1 MKTKNETVK
10 QIHESCTE
18 IYKAKLEALSMLSER
33 DDSPNNNQYI
43 LIQDNDNLKDLNN
56 YLPNLLTYLWEHPKI
71 IAILLSNSNIK
82 DIEDNLASFIVNN
95 FYENIL
101 SSNYIEDNLM
111 YVLALMLKEEINNLN
126 NINNPELFLDNNS
139 PSGYL
144 LYELRRKN
152 DIQYFFKTVILNVV
166 DNLEVISSKTFNLN
180 IQAIVDNL
188 RNNSDG
194 GSGSDS
200 KKTKLNKTKIKK
212 TNSVCASDLYKKPLD
227 TPNIINLNF
236 EELKLKQVTDAERT
250 KLDEFSEKYLA
261 TLSIAEIKKMIN
273 EQYSN
278 NKNMKDYCN
287 NQLIMCENVD
297 NKEVYYSNSKLME
310 NLYQVKSS
318 EELIYSYQSDFFKI
332 IDFIEQILT
341 NLKNN
346 LYLLPYS
353 VKCLCK
359 IISILIKKKFQSINE
374 IQKNSFIAAFLFKK
388 LIIPILS
395 NPANGVLIN
404 NFIISRTTLLNLK
417 IINKILFQFVSGK
430 FFKDTVD
437 SDYTPFN
444 WYFLEK
450 MPDILE
456 IFEKITTVTLPS
468 FIEKLLNDKLD
479 ENYQYDYFKENPDE
493 VMYHRSI
500 CFNLKD
506 ISALLNNIDKCKEK
520 IFCDDTQNMIFRKT
534 FEKLYS
540 NKNRKLLED
549 LKNNEDIE
557 SPPKEIK
564 HRKSIRKEKE
574 KIDLDNIKKRTNF
587 FLITSLIA
595 NNRYKELFDLQ
606 LDQKPNYTIKEL
618 KKTDNES
625 DIQKNNIIKV
635 KNFFSSLLYNYRN
648 LIITDFEQG
657 TTSNTVDIL
666 KILKTFVKSSNYVVD
681 DSIPSEWYVDS
692 ILNYLKKLPEEL
704 TKNDYEKL
712 FNELE
717 EELNIAIKKLDFEAI
732 SICLDKLK
740 FTKRGKN
747 YYEESIKSTKDL
759 EINREIQNIVEDE
772 FIPVEIHFKYDALNK
787 DQVEFD
793 IVKLKIKEKDYEKKL
808 KQQTKLKNIVYCNTI
823 KTFTEKFPNLA
834 IFQEK
839 QDVDI
844 FNMQKE
850 LSIPNKLESYFNL
863 IKEYLIINKKLPTSF
878 DVEETNNKIYDYVM
892 SKIYDKIFP
901 KTNDIDDKIFSK
913 TFMLSWT
920 EPKHLIPGKTN
931 YVFDS
936 FLPGVI
942 DYFKLVDKEKS
953 PRKKILYIKE
963 IFNSISKVVKF
974 NGGDEKTGVDD
985 QMPIL
990 NYAFIKAQPIRIY
1003 SNSRLMELYL
1013 GDLNSKEEGSQLI
1026 QLIALCNFIV
1036 DLTYKNLYNVTKE
1049 EFTRNCNN
1057 VALGKNIS

>member
-1 MKTKNETVK
+1 
-10 QIHESCTE
+10 
-18 IYKAKLEALSMLSER
+18 MLSER
-33 DDSPNNNQYI
+33 DDSSNNKQYI
-43 LIQDNDNLKDLNN
+43 LIKDNENLKDLNN

-111 YVLALMLKEEINNLN
+111 YVLALILKEEINKLKY
-126 NINNPELFLDNNS
+126 INEPELFLDGNS
-139 PSGYL
+139 PCGYL

-166 DNLEVISSKTFNLN
+166 DDLEVISSKTFNLN
-180 IQAIVDNL
+180 IQKIVDTIK
-188 RNNSDG
+188 NNNNVDN
-194 GSGSDS
+194 
-200 KKTKLNKTKIKK
+200 KENKLNKSKIAKTKSI
-212 TNSVCASDLYKKPLD
+212 NASDLYKKQLD
-227 TPNIINLNF
+227 TPNNNMSNLNF
-236 EELKLKQVTDAERT
+236 EEIKLKQIKEKEKAN
-250 KLDEFSEKYLA
+250 LDEFSEKYLI
-261 TLSIAEIKKMIN
+261 TLSLDEIKKMVN
-273 EQYSN
+273 EQYIN

-287 NQLIMCENVD
+287 NQLIICEKED
-297 NKEVYYSNSKLME
+297 NNEYYYSNSKLME
-310 NLYQVKSS
+310 KLYQVNSS
-318 EELIYSYQSDFFKI
+318 EEVLIIYQRDFLQI

-359 IISILIKKKFQSINE
+359 IISILIKKKFENINE
-374 IQKNSFIAAFLFKK
+374 IQKNSFIAAFLFKQ

-404 NFIISRTTLLNLK
+404 NFIISRTTLLNLR
-417 IINKILFQFVSGK
+417 IINKILSQFVSGK
-430 FFKDTVD
+430 FFQDNID

-444 WYFLEK
+444 LYFLEK
-450 MPDILE
+450 MPDIVE
-456 IFEKITTVTLPS
+456 IFDKITKVTLPS
-468 FIEKLLNDKLD
+468 FIEKLLNDTLD

-506 ISALLNNIDKCKEK
+506 ISAILDNLDKNKDK
-520 IFCDDTQNMIFRKT
+520 VFPNDPPGFIFRKT
-534 FEKLYS
+534 FDKLNS
-540 NKNRKLLED
+540 NKNRKLLDD
-549 LKNNEDIE
+549 LKKNENIGNVNLNN
-557 SPPKEIK
+557 SREIK
-564 HRKSIRKEKE
+564 HRKSLKREKE
-574 KIDLDNIKKRTNF
+574 KIDLDNKQKTNF

-595 NNRYKELFDLQ
+595 NDKYKELFDLQ
-606 LDQKPNYTIKEL
+606 LDQKPNYTIKE
-618 KKTDNES
+618 KNIDNES
-625 DIQKNNIIKV
+625 DTQKNDIIKV
-635 KNFFSSLLYNYRN
+635 KNFFSSLLYNYRK
-648 LIITDFEQG
+648 LIITDFDQG
-657 TTSNTVDIL
+657 TTSNTIDIL
-666 KILKTFVKSSNYVVD
+666 KILKTFVKSSNFVVD
-681 DSIPSEWYVDS
+681 DTIPSEWYIDS
-692 ILNYLKKLPEEL
+692 ILEYLKKLPEEL
-704 TKNDYEKL
+704 SKNDYEKL
-712 FNELE
+712 FDEME
-717 EELNIAIKKLDFEAI
+717 EELNLAIKRLDFEAI

-759 EINREIQNIVEDE
+759 EINKEIQNIVEDD
-772 FIPVEIHFKYDALNK
+772 FIPVEMHFKYDDLNK
-787 DQVEFD
+787 EQIEFD
-793 IVKLKIKEKDYEKKL
+793 IIKLKIKEKDYEKKL
-808 KQQTKLKNIVYCNTI
+808 KQQTKLKNVVFCNTI
-823 KTFTEKFPNLA
+823 KTFTEKFPNLT

-844 FNMQKE
+844 FDMQKE
-850 LSIPNKLESYFNL
+850 LKIPEKIELYFNL
-863 IKEYLIINKKLPTSF
+863 IREYLISNKKLPSSF
-878 DVEETNNKIYDYVM
+878 DIEEANNKIYDYVM

-901 KTNDIDDKIFSK
+901 KTDDIDDKIFNKS
-913 TFMLSWT
+913 FMLSWT

-942 DYFKLVDKEKS
+942 DYFKLIDKEKS

-974 NGGDEKTGVDD
+974 NGGDENTGVDD

-990 NYAFIKAQPIRIY
+990 NYAFIKAQPSRIY

-1013 GDLNSKEEGSQLI
+1013 GDLNSKEEGSQLM

-1036 DLTYKNLYNVTKE
+1036 NINYKNLYNVTKE

-1057 VALGKNIS
+1057 VAVGKNI

>member
-1 MKTKNETVK
+1 
-10 QIHESCTE
+10 
-18 IYKAKLEALSMLSER
+18 MLSER
-33 DDSPNNNQYI
+33 DDSSNNKQYI
-43 LIQDNDNLKDLNN
+43 LIKDNENLKDLNN

-111 YVLALMLKEEINNLN
+111 YVLALILKEEINKLKY
-126 NINNPELFLDNNS
+126 INEPELFLDGNS
-139 PSGYL
+139 PCGYL

-166 DNLEVISSKTFNLN
+166 DDLEVISSKTFNLN
-180 IQAIVDNL
+180 IQKIVNTIKNNNNVDNKE
-188 RNNSDG
+188 N
-194 GSGSDS
+194 
-200 KKTKLNKTKIKK
+200 KLNKSKIAKTKSI
-212 TNSVCASDLYKKPLD
+212 NASDLYKKQLD
-227 TPNIINLNF
+227 TPNNNMSNLNF
-236 EELKLKQVTDAERT
+236 EEIKLKQIKEKEKAN
-250 KLDEFSEKYLA
+250 LDEFSEKYLI
-261 TLSIAEIKKMIN
+261 TLSLDEIKKMVN
-273 EQYSN
+273 EQYIN

-287 NQLIMCENVD
+287 NQLIICEKED
-297 NKEVYYSNSKLME
+297 NNKYYYSNSKLME
-310 NLYQVKSS
+310 KLYQVNSS
-318 EELIYSYQSDFFKI
+318 EEVLIIYQRDFLQI

-359 IISILIKKKFQSINE
+359 IISILIKKKFENINE
-374 IQKNSFIAAFLFKK
+374 IQKNSFIAAFLFKQ

-404 NFIISRTTLLNLK
+404 NFIISRTTLLNLR
-417 IINKILFQFVSGK
+417 IINKILSQFVSGK
-430 FFKDTVD
+430 FFQDNID

-444 WYFLEK
+444 LYFLEK
-450 MPDILE
+450 MPDIVE
-456 IFEKITTVTLPS
+456 IFDKITKVTLPS
-468 FIEKLLNDKLD
+468 FIEKLLNDTLD

-506 ISALLNNIDKCKEK
+506 ISAILDNLDKNKDK
-520 IFCDDTQNMIFRKT
+520 VFPNDPPGFIFRKT
-534 FEKLYS
+534 FDKLNS
-540 NKNRKLLED
+540 NKNRKLLDD
-549 LKNNEDIE
+549 LKKNENIGNVNLNN
-557 SPPKEIK
+557 SREIK
-564 HRKSIRKEKE
+564 HRKSLKREKE
-574 KIDLDNIKKRTNF
+574 KIDLDNKQKTNF

-595 NNRYKELFDLQ
+595 NDKYKELFDLQ
-606 LDQKPNYTIKEL
+606 LDQKPNYTIKE
-618 KKTDNES
+618 KNIDNES
-625 DIQKNNIIKV
+625 DTHKNDIIKV
-635 KNFFSSLLYNYRN
+635 KNFFSSLLYNYRK
-648 LIITDFEQG
+648 LIITDFDQG
-657 TTSNTVDIL
+657 TTSNTIDIL
-666 KILKTFVKSSNYVVD
+666 KILKTFVKSSNFVVD
-681 DSIPSEWYVDS
+681 DTIPSEWYIDS
-692 ILNYLKKLPEEL
+692 ILEYLKKLPEEL
-704 TKNDYEKL
+704 SKNDYEKL
-712 FNELE
+712 FDEME
-717 EELNIAIKKLDFEAI
+717 EELNLAIKRLDFEAI

-759 EINREIQNIVEDE
+759 EINKEIQNIVEDD
-772 FIPVEIHFKYDALNK
+772 FIPVEMHFKYDDLNK
-787 DQVEFD
+787 EQIEFD
-793 IVKLKIKEKDYEKKL
+793 IIKLKIKEKDYEKKL
-808 KQQTKLKNIVYCNTI
+808 KQQTKLKNVVFCNTI
-823 KTFTEKFPNLA
+823 KTFTEKFPNLT

-844 FNMQKE
+844 FDMQKE
-850 LSIPNKLESYFNL
+850 LKIPEKIELYFNL
-863 IKEYLIINKKLPTSF
+863 IREYLISNKKLPSSF
-878 DVEETNNKIYDYVM
+878 DIEEANNKIYDYVM

-901 KTNDIDDKIFSK
+901 KTDDTDDKIFNKS
-913 TFMLSWT
+913 FMLSWT

-942 DYFKLVDKEKS
+942 DYFKLIDKEKS

-974 NGGDEKTGVDD
+974 NGGDENTGVDD

-990 NYAFIKAQPIRIY
+990 NYAFIKAQPSRIY

-1013 GDLNSKEEGSQLI
+1013 GDLNSKEEGSQLM

-1036 DLTYKNLYNVTKE
+1036 NINYKNLYNVTKE

-1057 VALGKNIS
+1057 VAVGKNI

>member
-1 MKTKNETVK
+1 
-10 QIHESCTE
+10 
-18 IYKAKLEALSMLSER
+18 MLSER
-33 DDSPNNNQYI
+33 DDSSNNKQYI
-43 LIQDNDNLKDLNN
+43 LIKDNENLKDLNN

-71 IAILLSNSNIK
+71 IATLLSNSNIK

-111 YVLALMLKEEINNLN
+111 YVLALILKEEINKLKY
-126 NINNPELFLDNNS
+126 INEPELFLDGNS
-139 PSGYL
+139 PCGYL

-166 DNLEVISSKTFNLN
+166 DDLEVISSKTFNLN
-180 IQAIVDNL
+180 IQKIVDTIK
-188 RNNSDG
+188 NNNNVDN
-194 GSGSDS
+194 
-200 KKTKLNKTKIKK
+200 KENKLNKSKIAKTKSI
-212 TNSVCASDLYKKPLD
+212 NASDLYKKQLD
-227 TPNIINLNF
+227 TPNNNMSNLNF
-236 EELKLKQVTDAERT
+236 EEIKLKQIKEKEKAN
-250 KLDEFSEKYLA
+250 LDEFSEKYLI
-261 TLSIAEIKKMIN
+261 TLSLDEIKKMVN
-273 EQYSN
+273 EQYIN

-287 NQLIMCENVD
+287 NQLIICEKED
-297 NKEVYYSNSKLME
+297 NNEYYYSNSKLME
-310 NLYQVKSS
+310 KLYQVNSS
-318 EELIYSYQSDFFKI
+318 EEVLIIYQRDFLQI

-359 IISILIKKKFQSINE
+359 IISILIKKKFENINE
-374 IQKNSFIAAFLFKK
+374 IQKNSFIAAFLFKQ

-404 NFIISRTTLLNLK
+404 NFIISRTTLLNLR
-417 IINKILFQFVSGK
+417 IINKILSQFVSGK
-430 FFKDTVD
+430 FFQDNID

-444 WYFLEK
+444 LYFLEK
-450 MPDILE
+450 MPDIVE
-456 IFEKITTVTLPS
+456 IFDKITKVTLPS
-468 FIEKLLNDKLD
+468 FIEKLLNDTLD

-506 ISALLNNIDKCKEK
+506 ISAILDNLDKNKDK
-520 IFCDDTQNMIFRKT
+520 VFPNDPPGFIFRKT
-534 FEKLYS
+534 FDKLNS
-540 NKNRKLLED
+540 NKNRKLLDD
-549 LKNNEDIE
+549 LKKNENIGNVNLNN
-557 SPPKEIK
+557 SREIK
-564 HRKSIRKEKE
+564 HRKSLKREKE
-574 KIDLDNIKKRTNF
+574 KIDLDNKQKTNF

-595 NNRYKELFDLQ
+595 NDKYKELFDLQ
-606 LDQKPNYTIKEL
+606 LDQKPNYTIKE
-618 KKTDNES
+618 KNIDNES
-625 DIQKNNIIKV
+625 DTQKNDIIKV
-635 KNFFSSLLYNYRN
+635 KNFFSSLLYNYRK
-648 LIITDFEQG
+648 LIITDFDQG
-657 TTSNTVDIL
+657 TTSNTIDIL
-666 KILKTFVKSSNYVVD
+666 KILKTFVKSSNFVVD
-681 DSIPSEWYVDS
+681 DTIPSEWYIDS
-692 ILNYLKKLPEEL
+692 ILEYLKKLPEEL
-704 TKNDYEKL
+704 SKNDYEKL
-712 FNELE
+712 FDEME
-717 EELNIAIKKLDFEAI
+717 EELNLAIKRLDFEAI

-759 EINREIQNIVEDE
+759 EINKEIQNIVEDD
-772 FIPVEIHFKYDALNK
+772 FIPVEMHFKYDDLNK
-787 DQVEFD
+787 EQIEFD
-793 IVKLKIKEKDYEKKL
+793 IIKLKIKEKDYEKKL
-808 KQQTKLKNIVYCNTI
+808 KQQTKLKNVVFCNTI
-823 KTFTEKFPNLA
+823 KTFTEKFPNLT

-844 FNMQKE
+844 FDMQKE
-850 LSIPNKLESYFNL
+850 LKIPEKIELYFNL
-863 IKEYLIINKKLPTSF
+863 IREYLISNKKLPSSF
-878 DVEETNNKIYDYVM
+878 DIEEANNKIYDYVM

-901 KTNDIDDKIFSK
+901 KTDDIDDKIFNKS
-913 TFMLSWT
+913 FMLSWT

-942 DYFKLVDKEKS
+942 DYFKLIDKEKS

-974 NGGDEKTGVDD
+974 NGGDENTGVDD

-990 NYAFIKAQPIRIY
+990 NYAFIKAQPSRIY

-1013 GDLNSKEEGSQLI
+1013 GDLNSKEEGSQLM

-1036 DLTYKNLYNVTKE
+1036 NINYKNLYNVTKE

-1057 VALGKNIS
+1057 VAVGKNI

>member
-1 MKTKNETVK
+1 
-10 QIHESCTE
+10 
-18 IYKAKLEALSMLSER
+18 
-33 DDSPNNNQYI
+33 
-43 LIQDNDNLKDLNN
+43 
-56 YLPNLLTYLWEHPKI
+56 LWEHPKI
-71 IAILLSNSNIK
+71 VAILLSNSNIK
-82 DIEDNLASFIVNN
+82 DIKDNLASLIVNN

-111 YVLALMLKEEINNLN
+111 YVLALMIKEEINNLEN
-126 NINNPELFLDNNS
+126 LNDPELFLNEDS
-139 PSGYL
+139 RCGYL

-152 DIQYFFKTVILNVV
+152 DIQYFFKTVILNAI
-166 DNLEVISSKTFNLN
+166 DDLEVLSSKKFNLN
-180 IQAIVDNL
+180 IQEIVDNFK
-188 RNNSDG
+188 NNNENNTKDNINKFPTKK
-194 GSGSDS
+194 S
-200 KKTKLNKTKIKK
+200 KSIN
-212 TNSVCASDLYKKPLD
+212 ADDLYKKQLD
-227 TPNIINLNF
+227 IPNELTLNY
-236 EELKLKQVTDAERT
+236 EQLKLKQTAESERA
-250 KLDEFSEKYLA
+250 KFDEFSEKYLA
-261 TLSIAEIKKMIN
+261 TLIIDDIEKMSQ
-273 EQYSN
+273 EQD

-287 NQLIMCENVD
+287 NQLIMCENAD

-318 EELIYSYQSDFFKI
+318 EDLIYSYQSDFFKI
-332 IDFIEQILT
+332 IDFIEQILA

-374 IQKNSFIAAFLFKK
+374 IQKNSFIAAFLFKQ

-506 ISALLNNIDKCKEK
+506 ISAILNNIDKCKEK

-712 FNELE
+712 FDELE

-850 LSIPNKLESYFNL
+850 LSIPNKIESYFNL
-863 IKEYLIINKKLPTSF
+863 IKEYLITNKKLPTSF

-1013 GDLNSKEEGSQLI
+1013 GDLNSKEEGSQLM

>member
-1 MKTKNETVK
+1 
-10 QIHESCTE
+10 
-18 IYKAKLEALSMLSER
+18 MLSER
-33 DDSPNNNQYI
+33 DDSSNNKQYI
-43 LIQDNDNLKDLNN
+43 LIKDNENLKDLNN

-111 YVLALMLKEEINNLN
+111 YVLALILKEEINKLKY
-126 NINNPELFLDNNS
+126 INEPELFLDGNS
-139 PSGYL
+139 PCGYL

-166 DNLEVISSKTFNLN
+166 DDLEVISSKTFNLN
-180 IQAIVDNL
+180 IQKIVDTIK
-188 RNNSDG
+188 NNNNVDN
-194 GSGSDS
+194 
-200 KKTKLNKTKIKK
+200 KENKLNKSKIAKTKSI
-212 TNSVCASDLYKKPLD
+212 NASDLYKKQLD
-227 TPNIINLNF
+227 TPNNNMSNLNF
-236 EELKLKQVTDAERT
+236 EEIKLKQIKEKEKAN
-250 KLDEFSEKYLA
+250 LDEFSEKYLI
-261 TLSIAEIKKMIN
+261 TLSLDEIKKMVN
-273 EQYSN
+273 EQYIN

-287 NQLIMCENVD
+287 NQLIICEKED
-297 NKEVYYSNSKLME
+297 NNKYYYSNSKLME
-310 NLYQVKSS
+310 KLYQVNSS
-318 EELIYSYQSDFFKI
+318 EEVLIIYQRDFLQI

-359 IISILIKKKFQSINE
+359 IISILIKKKFENINE
-374 IQKNSFIAAFLFKK
+374 IQKNSFIAAFLFKQ

-404 NFIISRTTLLNLK
+404 NFIISRTTLLNLR
-417 IINKILFQFVSGK
+417 IINKILSQFVSGK
-430 FFKDTVD
+430 FFQDNID

-444 WYFLEK
+444 LYFLEK
-450 MPDILE
+450 MPDIVE
-456 IFEKITTVTLPS
+456 IFDKITKVTLPS
-468 FIEKLLNDKLD
+468 FIEKLLNDTLD

-506 ISALLNNIDKCKEK
+506 ISAILDNLDKNKDK
-520 IFCDDTQNMIFRKT
+520 VFPNDPPGFIFRKT
-534 FEKLYS
+534 FDKLNS
-540 NKNRKLLED
+540 NKNRKLLDD
-549 LKNNEDIE
+549 LKKNENIGNVNLNN
-557 SPPKEIK
+557 SREIK
-564 HRKSIRKEKE
+564 HRKSLKREKE
-574 KIDLDNIKKRTNF
+574 KFDSDNKQKTNF

-595 NNRYKELFDLQ
+595 NDKYKELFDLQ
-606 LDQKPNYTIKEL
+606 LDQKPNYTIKE
-618 KKTDNES
+618 KNIDNES
-625 DIQKNNIIKV
+625 DTQKNDIIKV
-635 KNFFSSLLYNYRN
+635 KNFFSSLLYNYRK
-648 LIITDFEQG
+648 LIITDFDQG
-657 TTSNTVDIL
+657 TTSNTIDIL
-666 KILKTFVKSSNYVVD
+666 KILKTFVKSSNFVVD
-681 DSIPSEWYVDS
+681 DTIPSEWYIDS
-692 ILNYLKKLPEEL
+692 ILEYLKKLPEEL
-704 TKNDYEKL
+704 SKNDYGKL
-712 FNELE
+712 FDEME
-717 EELNIAIKKLDFEAI
+717 EELNLAIKRLDFEAI

-759 EINREIQNIVEDE
+759 EINKEIQNIVEDD
-772 FIPVEIHFKYDALNK
+772 FIPVEMHFKYDDLNK
-787 DQVEFD
+787 EQIEFD
-793 IVKLKIKEKDYEKKL
+793 IIKLKIKEKDYEKKL
-808 KQQTKLKNIVYCNTI
+808 KQQTKLKNVVFCNTI
-823 KTFTEKFPNLA
+823 KTFTEKFPNLT

-844 FNMQKE
+844 FDMQKE
-850 LSIPNKLESYFNL
+850 LKIPEKIELYFNL
-863 IKEYLIINKKLPTSF
+863 IREYLISNKKLPSSF
-878 DVEETNNKIYDYVM
+878 DIEEANNKIYDYVM

-901 KTNDIDDKIFSK
+901 KTDDIDDKIFNKS
-913 TFMLSWT
+913 FMLSWT

-942 DYFKLVDKEKS
+942 DYFKLIDKEKS

-974 NGGDEKTGVDD
+974 NGGDENTGVDD

-990 NYAFIKAQPIRIY
+990 NYAFIKAQPSRIY

-1013 GDLNSKEEGSQLI
+1013 GDLNSKEEGSQLM

-1036 DLTYKNLYNVTKE
+1036 NINYKNLYNVTKE

-1057 VALGKNIS
+1057 VAVGKNI

>member
-1 MKTKNETVK
+1 
-10 QIHESCTE
+10 
-18 IYKAKLEALSMLSER
+18 MLSER
-33 DDSPNNNQYI
+33 DDSSNNKQYI
-43 LIQDNDNLKDLNN
+43 LIKDNENLKDLNN

-71 IAILLSNSNIK
+71 IATLLSNSNIK

-111 YVLALMLKEEINNLN
+111 YVLALILKEEINKLKY
-126 NINNPELFLDNNS
+126 INEPELFLDGNS
-139 PSGYL
+139 PCGYL

-166 DNLEVISSKTFNLN
+166 DDLEVISSKTFNLN
-180 IQAIVDNL
+180 IQKIVDTIK
-188 RNNSDG
+188 NNNNVDN
-194 GSGSDS
+194 
-200 KKTKLNKTKIKK
+200 KENKLNKSKIAKAK
-212 TNSVCASDLYKKPLD
+212 SINASDLYKKQLD
-227 TPNIINLNF
+227 TPNNNMSNLNF
-236 EELKLKQVTDAERT
+236 EEIKLKQIKEKEKAN
-250 KLDEFSEKYLA
+250 LDEFSEKYLI
-261 TLSIAEIKKMIN
+261 TLSLDEIKKMVN
-273 EQYSN
+273 EQYIN

-287 NQLIMCENVD
+287 NQLIICEKED
-297 NKEVYYSNSKLME
+297 NNKYYYSNSKLME
-310 NLYQVKSS
+310 KLYQVNSS
-318 EELIYSYQSDFFKI
+318 EEVLIIYQRDFLQI

-359 IISILIKKKFQSINE
+359 IISILIKKKFENINE
-374 IQKNSFIAAFLFKK
+374 IQKNSFIAAFLFKQ

-404 NFIISRTTLLNLK
+404 NFIISRTTLLNLR
-417 IINKILFQFVSGK
+417 IINKILSQFVSGK
-430 FFKDTVD
+430 FFQDNID

-444 WYFLEK
+444 LYFLEK
-450 MPDILE
+450 MPDIVE
-456 IFEKITTVTLPS
+456 IFDKITKVTLPS
-468 FIEKLLNDKLD
+468 FIEKLLNDTLD

-506 ISALLNNIDKCKEK
+506 ISAILDNLDKNKDK
-520 IFCDDTQNMIFRKT
+520 VFPNDPPGFIFRKT
-534 FEKLYS
+534 FDKLNS
-540 NKNRKLLED
+540 NKNRKLLDD
-549 LKNNEDIE
+549 LKKNENIGNVNLNN
-557 SPPKEIK
+557 SREIK
-564 HRKSIRKEKE
+564 HRKSLKREKE
-574 KIDLDNIKKRTNF
+574 KFDLDNKQKTNF

-595 NNRYKELFDLQ
+595 NDKYKELFDLQ
-606 LDQKPNYTIKEL
+606 LDQKPNYTIKE
-618 KKTDNES
+618 KNIDNES
-625 DIQKNNIIKV
+625 DTQKNDIIKV
-635 KNFFSSLLYNYRN
+635 KNFFSSLLYNYRK
-648 LIITDFEQG
+648 LIITDFDQG
-657 TTSNTVDIL
+657 TTSNTIDIL
-666 KILKTFVKSSNYVVD
+666 KILKTFVKSSNFVVD
-681 DSIPSEWYVDS
+681 DTIPSEWYIDS
-692 ILNYLKKLPEEL
+692 ILEYLKKLPEEL
-704 TKNDYEKL
+704 SKNDYEKL
-712 FNELE
+712 FDEME
-717 EELNIAIKKLDFEAI
+717 EELNLAIKRLDFEAI

-759 EINREIQNIVEDE
+759 EINKEIQNIVEDD
-772 FIPVEIHFKYDALNK
+772 FIPVEMHFKYDDLNK
-787 DQVEFD
+787 EQIEFD
-793 IVKLKIKEKDYEKKL
+793 IIKLKIKEKDYEKKL
-808 KQQTKLKNIVYCNTI
+808 KQQTKLKNVVFCNTI
-823 KTFTEKFPNLA
+823 KTFTEKFPNLT

-839 QDVDI
+839 QDIDI
-844 FNMQKE
+844 FDMQKE
-850 LSIPNKLESYFNL
+850 LKIPEKIELYFNL
-863 IKEYLIINKKLPTSF
+863 IREYLISNKKLPSSF
-878 DVEETNNKIYDYVM
+878 DIEEANNKIYDYVM

-901 KTNDIDDKIFSK
+901 KTDDIDDKIFNKS
-913 TFMLSWT
+913 FMLSWT

-942 DYFKLVDKEKS
+942 DYFKLIDKEKS

-974 NGGDEKTGVDD
+974 NGGDENTGVDD

-990 NYAFIKAQPIRIY
+990 NYAFIKAQPSRIY

-1013 GDLNSKEEGSQLI
+1013 GDLNSKEEGSQLM

-1036 DLTYKNLYNVTKE
+1036 NINYKNLYNVTKE

-1057 VALGKNIS
+1057 VAVGKNI

>member
-1 MKTKNETVK
+1 
-10 QIHESCTE
+10 
-18 IYKAKLEALSMLSER
+18 MLSER
-33 DDSPNNNQYI
+33 DDSSNNKQYI
-43 LIQDNDNLKDLNN
+43 LIKDNENLKDLNN

-71 IAILLSNSNIK
+71 IATLLSNSNIK

-111 YVLALMLKEEINNLN
+111 YVLALILKEEINKLKY
-126 NINNPELFLDNNS
+126 INEPELFLDGNS
-139 PSGYL
+139 PCGYL

-166 DNLEVISSKTFNLN
+166 DDLEVISSKTFNLN
-180 IQAIVDNL
+180 IQKIVDTIK
-188 RNNSDG
+188 NNNNVDN
-194 GSGSDS
+194 
-200 KKTKLNKTKIKK
+200 KENKLNKSKITKTKSI
-212 TNSVCASDLYKKPLD
+212 NASDLYKKQLD
-227 TPNIINLNF
+227 TPNNNMLNLNF
-236 EELKLKQVTDAERT
+236 EEIKLKQIKEKEKAN
-250 KLDEFSEKYLA
+250 LDEFSEKYLI
-261 TLSIAEIKKMIN
+261 TLSLDEIKKMVN
-273 EQYSN
+273 EQYIN

-287 NQLIMCENVD
+287 NQLIICEKED
-297 NKEVYYSNSKLME
+297 NNEYYYSNSKLME
-310 NLYQVKSS
+310 KLYQVNSS
-318 EELIYSYQSDFFKI
+318 EEVLIIYQRDFLQI

-359 IISILIKKKFQSINE
+359 IISILIKKKFENINE
-374 IQKNSFIAAFLFKK
+374 IQKNSFIAAFLFKQ

-404 NFIISRTTLLNLK
+404 NFIISRTTLLNLR
-417 IINKILFQFVSGK
+417 IINKILSQFVSGK
-430 FFKDTVD
+430 FFQDNID

-444 WYFLEK
+444 LYFLEK
-450 MPDILE
+450 MPDIVE
-456 IFEKITTVTLPS
+456 IFDKITKVTLPS
-468 FIEKLLNDKLD
+468 FIEKLLNDTLD

-506 ISALLNNIDKCKEK
+506 ISAILDNLDKNKDK
-520 IFCDDTQNMIFRKT
+520 VFPNDTPGFIFRKT
-534 FEKLYS
+534 FDKLNS
-540 NKNRKLLED
+540 NKNRKLLDD
-549 LKNNEDIE
+549 LKKNENIGNVNLNN
-557 SPPKEIK
+557 SREIK
-564 HRKSIRKEKE
+564 HRKSLKREKE
-574 KIDLDNIKKRTNF
+574 KIDLDNKQKTNF

-595 NNRYKELFDLQ
+595 NDKYKELFDLQ
-606 LDQKPNYTIKEL
+606 LDQKPNYTIKE
-618 KKTDNES
+618 KNIDNES
-625 DIQKNNIIKV
+625 DTQKNDIIKV
-635 KNFFSSLLYNYRN
+635 KNFFSSLLYNYRK
-648 LIITDFEQG
+648 LIITDFDQG
-657 TTSNTVDIL
+657 TTSNTIDIL
-666 KILKTFVKSSNYVVD
+666 KILKTFVKSSNFVVD
-681 DSIPSEWYVDS
+681 DTIPSEWYIDS
-692 ILNYLKKLPEEL
+692 ILEYLKKLPEEL
-704 TKNDYEKL
+704 SKNDYEKL
-712 FNELE
+712 FDEME
-717 EELNIAIKKLDFEAI
+717 EELNLAIKRLDFEAI

-759 EINREIQNIVEDE
+759 EINKEIQNIVEDD
-772 FIPVEIHFKYDALNK
+772 FIPVEMHFKYDDLNK
-787 DQVEFD
+787 EQIEFD
-793 IVKLKIKEKDYEKKL
+793 IIKLKIKEKDYEKKL
-808 KQQTKLKNIVYCNTI
+808 KQQTKLKNVVFCNTI
-823 KTFTEKFPNLA
+823 KTFTEKFPNLT

-844 FNMQKE
+844 FDMQKE
-850 LSIPNKLESYFNL
+850 LKIPEKIELYFNL
-863 IKEYLIINKKLPTSF
+863 IREYLISNKKLPSSF
-878 DVEETNNKIYDYVM
+878 DIEEANNKIYDYVM

-901 KTNDIDDKIFSK
+901 KTDDTDDKIFNKS
-913 TFMLSWT
+913 FMLSWT

-942 DYFKLVDKEKS
+942 DYFKLIDKEKS

-974 NGGDEKTGVDD
+974 NGGDENTGVDD

-990 NYAFIKAQPIRIY
+990 NYAFIKAQPSRIY

-1013 GDLNSKEEGSQLI
+1013 GDLNSKEEGSQLM

-1036 DLTYKNLYNVTKE
+1036 NINYKNLYNVTKE

-1057 VALGKNIS
+1057 VAVGKNI

>member
-1 MKTKNETVK
+1 
-10 QIHESCTE
+10 
-18 IYKAKLEALSMLSER
+18 MLSER
-33 DDSPNNNQYI
+33 DDSSNNKQYI
-43 LIQDNDNLKDLNN
+43 LIKDNENLKDLNN

-71 IAILLSNSNIK
+71 IATLLSNSNIK

-111 YVLALMLKEEINNLN
+111 YVLALILKEEINKLKY
-126 NINNPELFLDNNS
+126 INEPELFLDGNS
-139 PSGYL
+139 PCGYL

-166 DNLEVISSKTFNLN
+166 DDLEVISSKTFNLN
-180 IQAIVDNL
+180 IQKIVDTIK
-188 RNNSDG
+188 NNNNVDN
-194 GSGSDS
+194 
-200 KKTKLNKTKIKK
+200 KENKLNKSKIAKAK
-212 TNSVCASDLYKKPLD
+212 SINASDLYKKQLD
-227 TPNIINLNF
+227 TPNNNMSNLNF
-236 EELKLKQVTDAERT
+236 EEIKLKQIKEKEKAN
-250 KLDEFSEKYLA
+250 LDEFSEKYLI
-261 TLSIAEIKKMIN
+261 TLSLDEIKKMVN
-273 EQYSN
+273 EQYIN

-287 NQLIMCENVD
+287 NQLIICEKED
-297 NKEVYYSNSKLME
+297 NNKYYYSNSKLME
-310 NLYQVKSS
+310 KLYQVNSS
-318 EELIYSYQSDFFKI
+318 EEVLIIYQRDFLQI

-359 IISILIKKKFQSINE
+359 IISILIKKKFENINE
-374 IQKNSFIAAFLFKK
+374 IQKNSFIAAFLFKQ

-404 NFIISRTTLLNLK
+404 NFIISRTTLLNLR
-417 IINKILFQFVSGK
+417 IINKILSQFVSGK
-430 FFKDTVD
+430 FFQDNID

-444 WYFLEK
+444 LYFLEK
-450 MPDILE
+450 MPDIVE
-456 IFEKITTVTLPS
+456 IFDKITKVTLPS
-468 FIEKLLNDKLD
+468 FIEKLLNDTLD

-506 ISALLNNIDKCKEK
+506 ISAILDNLDKNKDK
-520 IFCDDTQNMIFRKT
+520 VFPNDPPGFIFRKT
-534 FEKLYS
+534 FDKLNS
-540 NKNRKLLED
+540 NKNRKLLDD
-549 LKNNEDIE
+549 LKKNENIGNVNLNN
-557 SPPKEIK
+557 SREIK
-564 HRKSIRKEKE
+564 HRKSLKREKE
-574 KIDLDNIKKRTNF
+574 KFDLDNKQKTNF

-595 NNRYKELFDLQ
+595 NDKYKELFDLQ
-606 LDQKPNYTIKEL
+606 LDQKPNYTIKE
-618 KKTDNES
+618 KNIDNES
-625 DIQKNNIIKV
+625 DTQKNDIIKV
-635 KNFFSSLLYNYRN
+635 KNFFSSLLYNYRK
-648 LIITDFEQG
+648 LIITDFDQG
-657 TTSNTVDIL
+657 TTSNTIDIL
-666 KILKTFVKSSNYVVD
+666 KILKTFVKSSNFVVD
-681 DSIPSEWYVDS
+681 DTIPSEWYIDS
-692 ILNYLKKLPEEL
+692 ILEYLKKLPEEL
-704 TKNDYEKL
+704 SKNDYEKL
-712 FNELE
+712 FDEME
-717 EELNIAIKKLDFEAI
+717 EELNLAIKRLDFEAI

-759 EINREIQNIVEDE
+759 EINKEIQNIVEDD
-772 FIPVEIHFKYDALNK
+772 FIPVEMHFKYDDLNK
-787 DQVEFD
+787 EQIEFD
-793 IVKLKIKEKDYEKKL
+793 IIKLKIKEKDYEKKL
-808 KQQTKLKNIVYCNTI
+808 KQQTKLKNVVFCNTI
-823 KTFTEKFPNLA
+823 KTFTEKFPNLT

-844 FNMQKE
+844 FDMQKE
-850 LSIPNKLESYFNL
+850 LKIPEKIELYFNL
-863 IKEYLIINKKLPTSF
+863 IREYLISNKKLPSSF
-878 DVEETNNKIYDYVM
+878 DIEEANNKIYDYVM

-901 KTNDIDDKIFSK
+901 KTDDIDDKIFNKS
-913 TFMLSWT
+913 FMLSWT

-942 DYFKLVDKEKS
+942 DYFKLIDKEKS

-974 NGGDEKTGVDD
+974 NGGDENTGVDD

-990 NYAFIKAQPIRIY
+990 NYAFIKAQPSRIY

-1013 GDLNSKEEGSQLI
+1013 GDLNSKEEGSQLM

-1036 DLTYKNLYNVTKE
+1036 NINYKNLYNVTKE

-1057 VALGKNIS
+1057 VAVGKNI

>member
-1 MKTKNETVK
+1 
-10 QIHESCTE
+10 
-18 IYKAKLEALSMLSER
+18 MLSER
-33 DDSPNNNQYI
+33 DDSSNNKQYI
-43 LIQDNDNLKDLNN
+43 LIKDNENLKDLNN

-71 IAILLSNSNIK
+71 IATLLSNSNIK

-111 YVLALMLKEEINNLN
+111 YVLALILKEEINKLKY
-126 NINNPELFLDNNS
+126 INEPELFLDGNS
-139 PSGYL
+139 PCGYL

-166 DNLEVISSKTFNLN
+166 DDLEVISSKTFNLN
-180 IQAIVDNL
+180 IQKIVNTIKNNNNVDNKE
-188 RNNSDG
+188 N
-194 GSGSDS
+194 
-200 KKTKLNKTKIKK
+200 KLNKSKITKTKSI
-212 TNSVCASDLYKKPLD
+212 NASDLYKKQLD
-227 TPNIINLNF
+227 TPNNNMSNLNF
-236 EELKLKQVTDAERT
+236 EEIKLKQIKEKEKAN
-250 KLDEFSEKYLA
+250 LDEFSEKYLI
-261 TLSIAEIKKMIN
+261 TLSLDEIKKMVN
-273 EQYSN
+273 EQYIN
-278 NKNMKDYCN
+278 DKNMKDYCN
-287 NQLIMCENVD
+287 NQLIICEKED
-297 NKEVYYSNSKLME
+297 NNENYYSNSKLME
-310 NLYQVKSS
+310 KLYQVNSS
-318 EELIYSYQSDFFKI
+318 EEVLIIYQRDFLQI

-359 IISILIKKKFQSINE
+359 IISILIKKKFENINE
-374 IQKNSFIAAFLFKK
+374 IQKNSFIAAFLFKQ

-404 NFIISRTTLLNLK
+404 NFIISRTTLLNLR
-417 IINKILFQFVSGK
+417 IINKILSQFVSGK
-430 FFKDTVD
+430 FFQDNID

-444 WYFLEK
+444 LYFLEK
-450 MPDILE
+450 MPDIVE
-456 IFEKITTVTLPS
+456 IFDKITKVTLPS
-468 FIEKLLNDKLD
+468 FIEKLLNDTLD

-506 ISALLNNIDKCKEK
+506 ISAILDNLDKNKDK
-520 IFCDDTQNMIFRKT
+520 VFPNDPPGFIFRKT
-534 FEKLYS
+534 FDKLNS
-540 NKNRKLLED
+540 NKNRKLLDD
-549 LKNNEDIE
+549 LKKNENIGNVNLNN
-557 SPPKEIK
+557 SREIK
-564 HRKSIRKEKE
+564 HRKSLKREKE
-574 KIDLDNIKKRTNF
+574 KIDLDNKQKTNF

-595 NNRYKELFDLQ
+595 NDKYKELFDLQ
-606 LDQKPNYTIKEL
+606 LDQKPNYTIKE
-618 KKTDNES
+618 KNIDNES
-625 DIQKNNIIKV
+625 DTQKNDIIKV
-635 KNFFSSLLYNYRN
+635 KNFFSSLLYNYRK
-648 LIITDFEQG
+648 LIITDFDQG
-657 TTSNTVDIL
+657 TTSNTIDIL
-666 KILKTFVKSSNYVVD
+666 KILKTFVKSSNFVVD
-681 DSIPSEWYVDS
+681 DTIPSEWYIDS
-692 ILNYLKKLPEEL
+692 ILEYLKKLPEEL
-704 TKNDYEKL
+704 SKNDYGKL
-712 FNELE
+712 FDEME
-717 EELNIAIKKLDFEAI
+717 EELNLAIKRLDFEAI

-759 EINREIQNIVEDE
+759 EINKEIQNIVEDD
-772 FIPVEIHFKYDALNK
+772 FIPVEMHFKYDDLNK
-787 DQVEFD
+787 EQIEFD
-793 IVKLKIKEKDYEKKL
+793 IIKLKIKEKDYEKKL
-808 KQQTKLKNIVYCNTI
+808 KQQTKLKNVVFCNTI
-823 KTFTEKFPNLA
+823 KTFTEKFPNLT

-844 FNMQKE
+844 FDMQKE
-850 LSIPNKLESYFNL
+850 LKIPEKIELYFNL
-863 IKEYLIINKKLPTSF
+863 IREYLISNKKLPSSF
-878 DVEETNNKIYDYVM
+878 DIEEANNKIYDYVM

-901 KTNDIDDKIFSK
+901 KTDDIDDKIFNKS
-913 TFMLSWT
+913 FMLSWT

-942 DYFKLVDKEKS
+942 DYFKLIDKEKS

-974 NGGDEKTGVDD
+974 NGGDENTGVDD

-990 NYAFIKAQPIRIY
+990 NYAFIKAQPSRIY

-1013 GDLNSKEEGSQLI
+1013 GDLNSKEEGSQLM

-1036 DLTYKNLYNVTKE
+1036 NINYKNLYNVTKE

-1057 VALGKNIS
+1057 VAVGKNI

>member
-1 MKTKNETVK
+1 MKTKNETIK
-10 QIHESCTE
+10 QIDNNCTK

-33 DDSPNNNQYI
+33 EDSSNNNQYI
-43 LIQDNDNLKDLNN
+43 LIQDNENLKDLNN

-71 IAILLSNSNIK
+71 MAILLSNSNIK
-82 DIEDNLASFIVNN
+82 DIEGNLASFVVNN

-111 YVLALMLKEEINNLN
+111 YVLTLMLKEEINNLN
-126 NINNPELFLDNNS
+126 NMYKPEIFLDNNS

-152 DIQYFFKTVILNVV
+152 DIQYFFKTVILKVV
-166 DNLEVISSKTFNLN
+166 ADLEEISSKLFNLD
-180 IQAIVDNL
+180 IQKIEDNYK
-188 RNNSDG
+188 NYSDSN
-194 GSGSDS
+194 SGS
-200 KKTKLNKTKIKK
+200 KKSNPNKAKIKK
-212 TNSVCASDLYKKPLD
+212 NKSLCISDLYKKQLD
-227 TPNIINLNF
+227 ISNIVNLNY
-236 EELKLKQVTDAERT
+236 EELKLKQIAEIEKA

-261 TLSIAEIKKMIN
+261 SLPIKEIKKLKDETYI
-273 EQYSN
+273 N
-278 NKNMKDYCN
+278 NKIMKDYCN
-287 NQLIMCENVD
+287 NQLIICENSD
-297 NKEVYYSNSKLME
+297 NEDYYSNSKIMDKFSD
-310 NLYQVKSS
+310 VKSS
-318 EELIYSYQSDFFKI
+318 EEMLHLYQSDFFKI
-332 IDFIEQILT
+332 IDFIQQLLT
-341 NLKNN
+341 NFKNN
-346 LYLLPYS
+346 LYILPYS

-359 IISILIKKKFQSINE
+359 IISILIKKKFPNINK
-374 IQKNSFIAAFLFKK
+374 IQKNSFIAAFLFKQ

-404 NFIISRTTLLNLK
+404 NFIISRTTLSNLK
-417 IINKILFQFVSGK
+417 IINKILFQLVSGK
-430 FFKDTVD
+430 FFMDNVD

-450 MPDILE
+450 MPDIVE
-456 IFEKITTVTLPS
+456 IFEKITTVTLPN

-493 VMYHRSI
+493 VMHHRSI

-506 ISALLNNIDKCKEK
+506 ISSLLNNIDKCKDQ
-520 IFCDDTQNMIFRKT
+520 IFFNDEQNNIFKKT

-540 NKNRKLLED
+540 NKNKKLLED
-549 LKNNEDIE
+549 LKNNEDIDT
-557 SPPKEIK
+557 SPKEIK
-564 HRKSIRKEKE
+564 HRRSIRKEKE
-574 KIDLDNIKKRTNF
+574 KIDLDNIKKKTFF
-587 FLITSLIA
+587 FLITSLVA
-595 NNRYKELFDLQ
+595 NDKYKELFDLK
-606 LDQKPNYTIKEL
+606 LEQKPNYTIKEL

-625 DIQKNNIIKV
+625 DIQQNNIIKV
-635 KNFFSSLLYNYRN
+635 KNFFSSLLYNYRS

-666 KILKTFVKSSNYVVD
+666 KVLKTFVKSSNYVVD
-681 DSIPSEWYVDS
+681 DTIPSEWYIDS
-692 ILNYLKKLPEEL
+692 ILDYLKKLPDEL
-704 TKNDYEKL
+704 ARNDYAKL
-712 FNELE
+712 FGEME

-759 EINREIQNIVEDE
+759 EINKEIQKIVEDE

-787 DQVEFD
+787 EQREFD
-793 IVKLKIKEKDYEKKL
+793 IIKLKIKEKDYEKKI
-808 KQQTKLKNIVYCNTI
+808 KQQTKLKNTIFCNTI
-823 KTFTEKFPNLA
+823 KAFTEKFPNLA

-844 FNMQKE
+844 FDMQKQ
-850 LSIPNKLESYFNL
+850 LKIPHKIESYFNL
-863 IKEYLIINKKLPTSF
+863 IKEYLTANKKLPTSF
-878 DVEETNNKIYDYVM
+878 DIEETNNKIYDYVM
-892 SKIYDKIFP
+892 NKIYDKIFP
-901 KTNDIDDKIFSK
+901 KTNDLDDKIFSK
-913 TFMLSWT
+913 TIMLSWT
-920 EPKHLIPGKTN
+920 EPKHLILGKTN

-942 DYFKLVDKEKS
+942 DYFKQVDSEKS

-1026 QLIALCNFIV
+1026 QLIALCNFI
-1036 DLTYKNLYNVTKE
+1036 LNLNYKNLIGVTKE

-1057 VALGKNIS
+1057 AALGKNIS

>member
-1 MKTKNETVK
+1 
-10 QIHESCTE
+10 
-18 IYKAKLEALSMLSER
+18 MLSER
-33 DDSPNNNQYI
+33 DDSSNNKQYI
-43 LIQDNDNLKDLNN
+43 LIKDNENLKDLNN

-111 YVLALMLKEEINNLN
+111 YVLALILKEEINKLKY
-126 NINNPELFLDNNS
+126 INEPELFLDGNS
-139 PSGYL
+139 PCGYL

-166 DNLEVISSKTFNLN
+166 DDLEVISSKTFNLN
-180 IQAIVDNL
+180 IQKIVNTIKNNNNVDNKE
-188 RNNSDG
+188 N
-194 GSGSDS
+194 
-200 KKTKLNKTKIKK
+200 KLNKSKIAKTKSI
-212 TNSVCASDLYKKPLD
+212 NASDLYKKQLD
-227 TPNIINLNF
+227 TPNNNMSNLNF
-236 EELKLKQVTDAERT
+236 EEIKLKQIKEKEKAN
-250 KLDEFSEKYLA
+250 LDEFSEKYLI
-261 TLSIAEIKKMIN
+261 TLSLDEIKKMVN
-273 EQYSN
+273 EQYIN
-278 NKNMKDYCN
+278 DKNMKDYCN
-287 NQLIMCENVD
+287 NQLIICEKED
-297 NKEVYYSNSKLME
+297 NNENYYSNSKLME
-310 NLYQVKSS
+310 KLYQVNSS
-318 EELIYSYQSDFFKI
+318 EEVLIIYQRDFLQI

-359 IISILIKKKFQSINE
+359 IISILIKKKFENINE
-374 IQKNSFIAAFLFKK
+374 IQKNSFIAAFLFKQ

-404 NFIISRTTLLNLK
+404 NFIISRTTLLNLR
-417 IINKILFQFVSGK
+417 IINKILSQFVSGK
-430 FFKDTVD
+430 FFQDNID

-444 WYFLEK
+444 LYFLEK
-450 MPDILE
+450 MPDIVE
-456 IFEKITTVTLPS
+456 IFDKITKVTLPS
-468 FIEKLLNDKLD
+468 FIEKLLNDTLD

-506 ISALLNNIDKCKEK
+506 ISAILDNLDKNKDK
-520 IFCDDTQNMIFRKT
+520 VFPNDPPGFIFRKT
-534 FEKLYS
+534 FDKLNS
-540 NKNRKLLED
+540 NKNRKLLDD
-549 LKNNEDIE
+549 LKKNENIGNVNLNN
-557 SPPKEIK
+557 SREIK
-564 HRKSIRKEKE
+564 HRKSLKREKE
-574 KIDLDNIKKRTNF
+574 KFDLDNKQKTNF

-595 NNRYKELFDLQ
+595 NDKYKELFDLQ
-606 LDQKPNYTIKEL
+606 LDQKPNYTIKE
-618 KKTDNES
+618 KNIDNES
-625 DIQKNNIIKV
+625 DTQKNDIIKV
-635 KNFFSSLLYNYRN
+635 KNFFSSLLYNYRK
-648 LIITDFEQG
+648 LIITDFDQG
-657 TTSNTVDIL
+657 TTSNTIDIL
-666 KILKTFVKSSNYVVD
+666 KILKTFVKSSNFVVD
-681 DSIPSEWYVDS
+681 DTIPSEWYIDS
-692 ILNYLKKLPEEL
+692 ILEYLKKLPEEL
-704 TKNDYEKL
+704 SKNDYGKL
-712 FNELE
+712 FDEME
-717 EELNIAIKKLDFEAI
+717 EELNLAIKRLDFEAI

-759 EINREIQNIVEDE
+759 EINKEIQNIVEDD
-772 FIPVEIHFKYDALNK
+772 FIPVEMHFKYDDLNK
-787 DQVEFD
+787 EQIEFD
-793 IVKLKIKEKDYEKKL
+793 IIKLKIKEKDYEKKL
-808 KQQTKLKNIVYCNTI
+808 KQQTKLKNVVFCNTI
-823 KTFTEKFPNLA
+823 KTFTEKFPNLT

-844 FNMQKE
+844 FDMQKE
-850 LSIPNKLESYFNL
+850 LKIPEKIELYFNL
-863 IKEYLIINKKLPTSF
+863 IREYLISNKKLPSSF
-878 DVEETNNKIYDYVM
+878 DIEEANNKIYDYVM

-901 KTNDIDDKIFSK
+901 KTDDIDDKIFNKS
-913 TFMLSWT
+913 FMLSWT

-942 DYFKLVDKEKS
+942 DYFKLIDKEKS

-974 NGGDEKTGVDD
+974 NGGDENTGVDD

-990 NYAFIKAQPIRIY
+990 NYAFIKAQPSRIY

-1013 GDLNSKEEGSQLI
+1013 GDLNSKEEGSQLM

-1036 DLTYKNLYNVTKE
+1036 NINYKNLYNVTKE

-1057 VALGKNIS
+1057 VAVGKNI